1 MTCRVTCRAVV
12 SGGKAIRSA
21 SGSDVVLEDGETTLC
36 RSAGVSGSDAG
47 RAGLDTTL
55 GRTFGLLD
63 LDAVLDHLLEGWGLD
78 LAP

>member
-1 MTCRVTCRAVV
+1 M
-12 SGGKAIRSA
+12 SGGKAIRSV
-21 SGSDVVLEDGETTLC
+21 SGSDVVLDDGETTLC
-36 RSAGVSGSDAG
+36 RSVGGGGDAG